1 MDRTIDK
8 FQYIVYEVRRRLEAL
23 GRDEKITGPKRGII
37 QKIGDSKEPI
47 LEKDVSTCF
56 NLRKSSVSEL
66 ISSLENDGII
76 ERVRSENDARC
87 KHLVLTNKGLEAYK
101 DGLNHLN
108 EVQNDVVQ
116 TLTEEEQIELNS
128 LLDKIIISL

>member
-37 QKIGDSKEPI
+37 QKIGDSKNPI
-47 LEKDVSTCF
+47 LEKDVVSSF

-66 ISSLENDGII
+66 ISSLEADGFI
-76 ERVRSENDARC
+76 ERIRSEDDARC
-87 KHLVLTNKGLEAYK
+87 KHIKLTAKGQEAYK
-101 DGLNHLN
+101 DGLEHLN
-108 EVQNDVVQ
+108 TVQNEIVCV
-116 TLTEEEQIELNS
+116 LSEKELNELNE
-128 LLDKIIISL
+128 LLDKIIKNI

>member
-66 ISSLENDGII
+66 ISSLEND
-76 ERVRSENDARC
+76 ARC

>member
-56 NLRKSSVSEL
+56 NLSVSEL
-66 ISSLENDGII
+66 ISSLENDGFI

>member
-47 LEKDVSTCF
+47 LEKDVSTFF

-66 ISSLENDGII
+66 ISSLENDGFI
-76 ERVRSENDARC
+76 ERVRSENDAIC

>member
-8 FQYIVYEVRRRLEAL
+8 FQDIVYEVRRRLEAL

-66 ISSLENDGII
+66 ISSLENDGFI

-87 KHLVLTNKGLEAYK
+87 KHLVLTNKGLDAYK
-101 DGLNHLN
+101 DWLNHLN